1 MSLVMKYAVI
11 QTGGKQYKIAE
22 GDVIGVDR
30 LDVDGKKDVV
40 FGDVLLFVS
49 EGDVKV
55 GTPFVSGVSVKATV
69 LEEKK
74 GDKIRVAKYKA
85 KVRYRKVI
93 GYRHTYSMV
102 KIEQIA
108 AGTTKKEAKEAPSV
122 VKSSEKTRTK
132 PAGKKP

>member
-1 MSLVMKYAVI
+1 MKYVVI
-11 QTGGKQYKIAE
+11 QTGGKQYKISE

-30 LDVDGKKDVV
+30 LDADGKKEVV
-40 FGDVLLFVS
+40 FDNVLLYAS

-55 GTPFVSGVSVKATV
+55 GAPFVSGISVKATIM
-69 LEEKK
+69 EEKK

-102 KIEQIA
+102 KIDRIA
-108 AGTTKKEAKEAPSV
+108 EGAKKDASKDTAKTESPKKTPAKTTAKKV
-122 VKSSEKTRTK
+122 
-132 PAGKKP
+132 